1 MRELTGNDDY
11 QLYEESPVQHQ
22 HTLKVVLVDPAGAH
36 EPLTIDRVRAWAA
49 SSFPTVPPLCW
60 RVARLGR
67 GRPVWI
73 DRPQFDLDYHVRAET
88 LPAPGGRAEL
98 AEVLGRLK
106 ASKLDR
112 AHPLW
117 RLWLVDGLADGR
129 VAMVWAIHHAVADGG
144 ATVELLDRVYQHGP
158 DERPVPAAAA
168 PTEEPDPTRRALLAA
183 NARQFRRK
191 VRDLPSL
198 ALRSAYSVRVGHRLR
213 LAGIEGPARPFEA
226 PMTHFNQP
234 LTARRSA
241 AWASLPLDDVFRVRR
256 AFGAT
261 FNDVYLALV
270 SAALRRYLSDHGELP
285 DLPLTA
291 NVPVSLRDP
300 TARGEFG
307 NQVFTWQVRLTT
319 DVDDPVER
327 LRGVSTFTRNVRET
341 LAARGDDGL
350 QREWMDYTVAFRAWV
365 ALGNLAVRRAAR
377 PPFNVIVSNVKGP
390 GPLWFDGAAV
400 TEIYSFSQLVAGL
413 GLNLTAWS
421 YGGRLGVGVVACP
434 EHIPDLWGL
443 ADLFGPALEELVEAA
458 AREAAGRGEGSTAA
472 SSTRSTFAS

>member
-1 MRELTGNDDY
+1 VRELTGNDDY
-11 QLYEESPVQHQ
+11 QLYEESAVQHQ
-22 HTLKVVLVDPAGAH
+22 HTLKVALIDPTRAH
-36 EPLTIDRVRAWAA
+36 EPLTLDRLRSWAA
-49 SSFPTVPPLCW
+49 ASLPAVPPLRW

-73 DRPQFDLDYHVRAET
+73 DRPEFDLDYHVRAET

-112 AHPLW
+112 DRPLW

-158 DERPVPAAAA
+158 DERPVPAADV

-198 ALRSAYSVRVGHRLR
+198 AARSVYSVRVGHRLR
-213 LAGIEGPARPFEA
+213 LAGIEGPVRPFEA

-234 LTARRSA
+234 LTARRCA
-241 AWASLPLDDVFRVRR
+241 AWASLPLEDVFRVRR
-256 AFGAT
+256 AFGVT
-261 FNDVYLALV
+261 FNDVYLAVV
-270 SAALRRYLSDHGELP
+270 SAALRRYLSDHDELP

-300 TARGEFG
+300 EARGEFG

-350 QREWMDYTVAFRAWV
+350 QREWMDYTVGFKAWV

-390 GPLWFDGAAV
+390 EPLWFDGAEV
-400 TEIYSFSQLVAGL
+400 TEIFSFSQLVAGL

-421 YGGRLGVGVVACP
+421 YDGRLGIGVVACP
-434 EHIPDLWGL
+434 EHTPDLWGL
-443 ADLFGPALEELVEAA
+443 ADHLAPALAELVEAA
-458 AREAAGRGEGSTAA
+458 VGQTRASAARSAVA
-472 SSTRSTFAS
+472 S